1 MLAQDRNNKQHIQK
15 FLGIDSM
22 LQSDIIN
29 TTIAL
34 NIQDKIYPYK
44 QFISQDMSYQYL
56 GLNDIDIQLN
66 LINSSTNNSII
77 YKIVLDGLRPFIVFL
92 LEKKNNILTFP
103 SIQTTKNTIPT
114 LPSDINKQY
123 GEYIYKGLKE
133 FDNNQYLL
141 FSTDSNNIETPILVE
156 NNNKYQWVSMYDI
169 LNNKKNFL
177 TDISN
182 QVINFFEKN
191 IDFTYLIDNMN
202 ILIEHPITS
211 YIGDYYTKIN
221 IMSILGVLRSEPYNS
236 FGGYYYSNDIDKA
249 KYYSIETTDKKPIVV
264 HNKNI
269 TYKDTSIYTK
279 GGILKLISFV
289 KNTKVV
295 LNKQNDKSDT
305 SELSLQLEEEKIYDK
320 NSRKIRDI
328 SGNWTKKYD
337 SVIVP
342 SIKIDNRIMD
352 PLFVFKYNKQ
362 ILPFQ
367 YSYMVT
373 DNVVLNKK
381 INIQQGYIQ

>member
-1 MLAQDRNNKQHIQK
+1 MLAQDRNNKQNIQK

-22 LQSDIIN
+22 LKSDIVN
-29 TTIAL
+29 ATIAL
-34 NIQDKIYPYK
+34 NIQDKIYPFK
-44 QFISQDMSYQYL
+44 QYISQDMSYRYL
-56 GLNDIDIQLN
+56 GLQDVDQN
-66 LINSSTNNSII
+66 INNITSTTNNCIV
-77 YKIVLDGLRPFIVFL
+77 YTIVLDGLRPFIVFL

-103 SIQTTKNTIPT
+103 SIQTTKNTSPT

-123 GEYIYKGLKE
+123 GEYSYKGLKD
-133 FDNNQYLL
+133 FNNNQYLL

-182 QVINFFEKN
+182 QVVDFFEKN
-191 IDFTYLIDNMN
+191 IDFTYLVDNMN

-221 IMSILGVLRSEPYNS
+221 IMSILGLLRSEPYNS

-249 KYYSIETTDKKPIVV
+249 KHNSIETINKKPIVV
-264 HNKNI
+264 HDKNI

-279 GGILKLISFV
+279 GGILKLISFI
-289 KNTKVV
+289 KTTKVV
-295 LNKQNDKSDT
+295 LNQQNDKSDI
-305 SELSLQLEEEKIYDK
+305 SELSLQLEQEKLYDK
-320 NSRKIRDI
+320 KTRKIRDI
-328 SGNWTKKYD
+328 SGDWTRNYD

-342 SIKIDNRIMD
+342 RIKIDNHVMD

-362 ILPFQ
+362 IFPFQ
-367 YSYMVT
+367 YSYMLT
-373 DNVVLNKK
+373 DKVIETKK
-381 INIQQGYIQ
+381 NNIQQGYIQ

>member
-1 MLAQDRNNKQHIQK
+1 MLAQDRNTKQNIQQ

-22 LQSDIIN
+22 LKSDN
-29 TTIAL
+29 DNTIAL

-44 QFISQDMSYQYL
+44 QYISQDLSYRYL
-56 GLNDIDIQLN
+56 GLQDIDINLN
-66 LINSSTNNSII
+66 NINSSTNNCII
-77 YKIVLDGLRPFIVFL
+77 YKIVLNGLRPFIVFL

-103 SIQTTKNTIPT
+103 SIQTTKKRTPT
-114 LPSDINKQY
+114 LPNNINEQY
-123 GEYIYKGLKE
+123 SNYTYKGLKE
-133 FDNNQYLL
+133 VDNNQHLL
-141 FSTDSNNIETPILVE
+141 FSIESNNIKLPILVE
-156 NNNKYQWVSMYDI
+156 NNNKYQWVSIYDI

-182 QVINFFEKN
+182 NVINFFEKN
-191 IDFTYLIDNMN
+191 IDFTYLTDNMN

-249 KYYSIETTDKKPIVV
+249 KQTATETIDKKPIVI
-264 HNKNI
+264 HDKNI

-295 LNKQNDKSDT
+295 LNLENDKSDT
-305 SELSLQLEEEKIYDK
+305 SELSLQLENENLYDK
-320 NSRKIRDI
+320 KTRKIRDI
-328 SGNWTKKYD
+328 SGNWTTKYD

-342 SIKIDNRIMD
+342 RIKIDNKIMD

-362 ILPFQ
+362 TIPFQ
-367 YSYMVT
+367 YSYVLT
-373 DNVVLNKK
+373 DKVILNKK
-381 INIQQGYIQ
+381 INIQQSYIQ

>member
-1 MLAQDRNNKQHIQK
+1 MLAQDRNNKQNLQK

-22 LQSDIIN
+22 LKSDIVN
-29 TTIAL
+29 ATIAL
-34 NIQDKIYPYK
+34 NIQDKIYPFK
-44 QFISQDMSYQYL
+44 QYISEDMSYRYL
-56 GLNDIDIQLN
+56 GLQDVDQNLN
-66 LINSSTNNSII
+66 NITSSNNYCIV
-77 YKIVLDGLRPFIVFL
+77 YTIVLDGLRPFIVFL
-92 LEKKNNILTFP
+92 LEKNNNILTFP
-103 SIQTTKNTIPT
+103 SIQTTKNITPT
-114 LPSDINKQY
+114 LSSDINKQY
-123 GEYIYKGLKE
+123 GESSYKGLKN
-133 FDNNQYLL
+133 FNNNQYLL
-141 FSTDSNNIETPILVE
+141 FSTDSNNIESPIFVE
-156 NNNKYQWVSMYDI
+156 NNNKYEWVSMYDI

-202 ILIEHPITS
+202 ILIEHPVTS

-236 FGGYYYSNDIDKA
+236 FGSYYYSNDIDKA
-249 KYYSIETTDKKPIVV
+249 KQNAIETINKKPIVV
-264 HNKNI
+264 HDKNI
-269 TYKDTSIYTK
+269 TYKDTPIYTK
-279 GGILKLISFV
+279 GGILKLISFI

-295 LNKQNDKSDT
+295 LNQQNDTSDT
-305 SELSLQLEEEKIYDK
+305 SELSLQLEQENLYNK
-320 NSRKIRDI
+320 NTRKIRDI
-328 SGNWTKKYD
+328 SGGWAIKYD

-342 SIKIDNRIMD
+342 SIKIDSHVID

-367 YSYMVT
+367 YSYILT
-373 DNVVLNKK
+373 DKVVENKK